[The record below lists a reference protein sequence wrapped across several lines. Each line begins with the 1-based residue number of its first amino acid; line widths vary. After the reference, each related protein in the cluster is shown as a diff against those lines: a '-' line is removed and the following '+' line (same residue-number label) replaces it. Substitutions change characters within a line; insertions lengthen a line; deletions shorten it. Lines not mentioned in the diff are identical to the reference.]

1 MRKSAFLLASAISL
15 ILGIDSAYAIPKID
29 FGGTAKE
36 IVTSVSNFLDNAK
49 KQLDNSA
56 AIQRVIKMGKGAIET
71 AKQLEEMKK
80 KVEEQVAAFEEDPLN
95 AGLNLAQDQ
104 LDKASGLNKG
114 EEANWADK
122 ISSKMQDAQSMLDL
136 EAQKEK
142 LENEIN
148 EKMQGQKTE
157 LEGKIKV
164 LEENNKNLA
173 AEIEK
178 NPDKKEEYE
187 KQIAANNLKIEGY
200 NKAVSALGQ
209 EFSLENAA
217 GTAAELAD
225 VNSQLNKLQSAATNY
240 AKEQAAK
247 VQQELEEQLKSMTPE
262 QDLKEITSKNF
273 LAAGEPENT
282 ANIMSKKQYR
292 KKEAGDTA
300 IEVAARTAKLQD
312 ELPDLVDYTQKV
324 AARTDTADGT
334 ISANTTDSQVSA
346 EQVKA
351 LAKFIEVTIYD
362 LKLKTSQ
369 EIAAYQGASSE
380 PDSNI
385 TSFTLDKY
393 ICEPSNTSEGGK

>member
-1 MRKSAFLLASAISL
+1 MKKTTFLLASV
-15 ILGIDSAYAIPKID
+15 LGMIMGTNTAHAIPKID
-29 FGGTAKE
+29 VGGTAKE
-36 IVTSVSNFLDNAK
+36 ITTSITNFFDNFK

-56 AIQRVIKMGKGAIET
+56 AVQRAIKMGKGAIET

-80 KVEEQVAAFEEDPLN
+80 TVEEQVAAFEEDPLN

-122 ISSKMQDAQSMLDL
+122 ISSKMQDAQSLLDL

-142 LENEIN
+142 LENTIN
-148 EKMQGQKTE
+148 EQMQGQKTE

-187 KQIAANNLKIEGY
+187 KQIAANKLKIEGY
-200 NKAVSALGQ
+200 NKAVSALGK
-209 EFSLENAA
+209 EFSLESATE
-217 GTAAELAD
+217 TAAELAD
-225 VNSQLNKLQSAATNY
+225 VNSQLKKLQTAAADY
-240 AKEQAAK
+240 ANEQAAK

-273 LAAGEPENT
+273 LAAGEVENT
-282 ANIMSKKQYR
+282 DNILSKKQYR
-292 KKEAGDTA
+292 KKEAGNTA
-300 IEVAARTAKLQD
+300 IEVAARTAKLQA
-312 ELPDLVDYTQKV
+312 ELPDLVEYTRKV

-334 ISANTTDSQVSA
+334 ISANTTDTQVSA
-346 EQVKA
+346 EEVKA

-362 LKLKTSQ
+362 LKLKTAT

-380 PDSNI
+380 PDDNI

-393 ICEPSNTSEGGK
+393 ICEPSKTSEGGK

>member
-1 MRKSAFLLASAISL
+1 MRKSAFLLASTISL
-15 ILGIDSAYAIPKID
+15 VVGIDSAYAFPKID
-29 FGGTAKE
+29 FGGTSKE
-36 IVTSVSNFLDNAK
+36 IVTSVTNFLDNAK

-56 AIQRVIKMGKGAIET
+56 ALQRAIRMGKGAIET
-71 AKQLEEMKK
+71 AKQLEEIKK
-80 KVEEQVAAFEEDPLN
+80 TVEEQATAIKEDPLN
-95 AGLNLAQDQ
+95 AGLDLAQDQ
-104 LDKASGLNKG
+104 LDKFSGENKG

-122 ISSKMQDAQSMLDL
+122 ISNKMQDAQSMLDL
-136 EAQKEK
+136 EAQKEQ
-142 LENEIN
+142 LENEIT
-148 EKMQGQKTE
+148 EQMQGQKTE

-173 AEIEK
+173 AEIEN

-200 NKAVSALGQ
+200 NKAASSLEQ
-209 EFSLENAA
+209 EFSLENASA
-217 GTAAELAD
+217 TAAELAD
-225 VNSQLNKLQSAATNY
+225 VNSQLSKLQAAATNY
-240 AKEQAAK
+240 ANEQAAK

-273 LAAGEPENT
+273 LAAGEPENA

-312 ELPDLVDYTQKV
+312 ELPDLVDYTKKV